1 MQNDDGGDKLP
12 YASCSATVETIRPL
26 KFPQTKARKPPSTVA
41 AAAAEEQSV
50 TLFSLHDLR
59 KFRTDKAASEQ
70 TKLAKRIRRSLNSLS
85 EEEQL
90 AIALKRS
97 MEN

>member
-1 MQNDDGGDKLP
+1 MEGGDKLP
-12 YASCSATVETIRPL
+12 YSSRSPTVETIRPI
-26 KFPQTKARKPPSTVA
+26 KFPPQTKTRKLLSTTA
-41 AAAAEEQSV
+41 TEEQPV

-59 KFRTDKAASEQ
+59 KFRHDKAASEQ
-70 TKLAKRIRRSLNSLS
+70 TKLSKRIRKSLNSLS